1 MNEWDPIS
9 AFTQG
14 DRFRADGLRRNLEAI
29 AARSDD
35 PHVRRLVAEV
45 LAGQKTVREL
55 VRDETFVGEL
65 NKGMKQF
72 ADSWEQ
78 LTPEQRAALVR
89 QGQAEESARRVAA
102 GLPPLDEEP
111 AQPGDSPLLRDD
123 A

>member
-72 ADSWEQ
+72 ADSW
-78 LTPEQRAALVR
+78 
-89 QGQAEESARRVAA
+89 
-102 GLPPLDEEP
+102 
-111 AQPGDSPLLRDD
+111 
-123 A
+123 